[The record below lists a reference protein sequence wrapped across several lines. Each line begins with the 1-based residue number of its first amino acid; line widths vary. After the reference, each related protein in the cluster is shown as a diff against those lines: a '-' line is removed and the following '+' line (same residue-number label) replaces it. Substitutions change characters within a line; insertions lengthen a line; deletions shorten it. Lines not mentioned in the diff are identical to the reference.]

1 MAKQDDKFT
10 RAAHIKRHTKG
21 TSNEISF
28 SVLDAAR
35 EALDDKRNR
44 DGAASRFGKISL
56 FTLPGRR
63 KKPSGTPVKEQGL
76 PLSDGGFAAAGGKSP
91 FSRYDALD
99 FASSAVEEAK
109 DSKRGDERIEGGA
122 LAGGAAASSA
132 ADRLSVEVESST
144 VRDIGAALV
153 QEVAPSLG
161 RAGGGLGGLGGRDG
175 LDGGIGMGALG
186 ARDNDVS
193 RETFHP
199 AKPSRSPEEEVARRK
214 ARRRL
219 SRIAAAVVVV
229 LVVSALTAVG
239 GFYLYKE
246 VRHQRENV
254 NLLNEALN
262 LVNEAD
268 QAIIEMDDLVSN
280 PFGEDFAGRCKKVQD
295 GLEQTASSL
304 SAADEKARA
313 ASMELRDAREKEA
326 ANQTVA
332 AVSARKELLSTGRQL
347 LEDAQRAWTASV
359 SLEEAWEAVLE
370 ADALAR
376 DAAELVTDATAE
388 NVQASKDKTNEALTA
403 FAEARSAL
411 ESVQASF
418 PDADLSSLMGYV
430 DKRVE
435 ALSHAV
441 SSNDAL
447 LAKNKE
453 EASAQNDAYN
463 AADAEAVSLARSLPA
478 DPSDIVFEAYERA
491 TERLSES
498 YATARSQ
505 AGTAD
510 AFIRDY
516 LGAGSK

>member
-35 EALDDKRNR
+35 ETLDDKRNR
-44 DGAASRFGKISL
+44 DGVASRFGKISL

-76 PLSDGGFAAAGGKSP
+76 PLSDGGFAAAGGKGSL
-91 FSRYDALD
+91 SRYDALD

-109 DSKRGDERIEGGA
+109 DSKRGDDRIEGGA
-122 LAGGAAASSA
+122 LANGAAALPA

-144 VRDIGAALV
+144 ARDIGAALV

-161 RAGGGLGGLGGRDG
+161 RAGDGLDGLGALGGLGV
-175 LDGGIGMGALG
+175 
-186 ARDNDVS
+186 RDNDVS
-193 RETFHP
+193 RETSHP
-199 AKPSRSPEEEVARRK
+199 AKPPRSPEEEVARRK

-229 LVVSALTAVG
+229 SVVAALTAVG

-332 AVSARKELLSTGRQL
+332 AVSARKELLSTGGQL
-347 LEDAQRAWTASV
+347 LEDAQRAWAASV

-478 DPSDIVFEAYERA
+478 DPSDIVFEAYERV